1 MKFFVWVVQKF
12 FCQGSQAAWWSF
24 VNILYSSS
32 DDFWCNFLNLLSPI
46 VYDLSYSCLCYFACF
61 FRNLSNQLYSEAIY
75 LFYGLIDS
83 ISTSIGK
90 MLAYWGQRC
99 VLAQQRLFRRYF
111 SSLLR
116 CLVLVLTLI
125 FPLFLNFSKKEQ
137 VLNHEVFMLWTDFWW
152 PVIIEISLR

>member
-1 MKFFVWVVQKF
+1 M
-12 FCQGSQAAWWSF
+12 
-24 VNILYSSS
+24 
-32 DDFWCNFLNLLSPI
+32 
-46 VYDLSYSCLCYFACF
+46 
-61 FRNLSNQLYSEAIY
+61 
-75 LFYGLIDS
+75 FYGLIDS

-90 MLAYWGQRC
+90 MLAYWGQRW

-137 VLNHEVFMLWTDFWW
+137 VLNHEVFML
-152 PVIIEISLR
+152 